1 MRENYVGKAGQLAV
15 MAEYLLR
22 GYNVAMPEVDVG
34 DDMFVVEDAGGEM
47 WRVQVKTAI
56 ATPREYGFSGR
67 FLIPLRQI
75 NEPRRP
81 ELYFVLALRREGGWE
96 FVPIPRQVLED
107 ELRDHAIG
115 SAFGQAVLLY
125 LAFRDG
131 ALTCSGR
138 DWQRFRGNWSLWPV
152 ISP

>member
-22 GYNVAMPEVDVG
+22 GYNVAMPEVDRG
-34 DDMFVVEDAGGEM
+34 DDLFVVEDADGEM

-56 ATPREYGFSGR
+56 ATQRDYGFSGR
-67 FLIPLRQI
+67 FVVPLSQLVK
-75 NEPRRP
+75 PRRP
-81 ELYFVLALRREGGWE
+81 ELHFVFALRRGDGWE
-96 FVPIPRQVLED
+96 FVPIPRKILKTEYED
-107 ELRDHAIG
+107 YRAG
-115 SAFGQAVLLY
+115 SRAGDAVLFY
-125 LAFRDG
+125 LAFHAG
-131 ALTCSGR
+131 GLICSGR